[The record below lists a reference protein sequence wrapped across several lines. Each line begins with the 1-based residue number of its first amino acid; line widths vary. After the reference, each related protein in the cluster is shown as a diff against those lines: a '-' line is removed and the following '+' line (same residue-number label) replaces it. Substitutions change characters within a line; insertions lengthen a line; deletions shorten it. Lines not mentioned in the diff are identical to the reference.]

1 MPMSRTHP
9 DDKPKRSRVRSRRAM
24 ALVLSLAVMLAGPA
38 WPQVRLPSLGESA
51 SDEMSVSAERRLG
64 EQIMREARRDP
75 DYLDDPVLLEYLQ
88 SVWNPLVHAAREL
101 GNITPD
107 IDANF
112 PFEAFLV
119 RDRTVNAFALPGG
132 YVGVNLGLIN
142 LTASADEQ
150 AARFLL
156 VSGRPLGE
164 PVAWYGPIVMNTR
177 EELRVA
183 FEEYQNGTFI
193 KKGKGVE

>member
-1 MPMSRTHP
+1 
-9 DDKPKRSRVRSRRAM
+9 M